1 MGQSSKK
8 WFNKWYSIIINPF
21 NHEKSFIFDPTAP
34 RNSGDPIMVTFNVVL
49 GRDDNNS
56 MTWAPE
62 DSEEGTPTLFW
73 TRGTY

>member
-1 MGQSSKK
+1 
-8 WFNKWYSIIINPF
+8 
-21 NHEKSFIFDPTAP
+21 
-34 RNSGDPIMVTFNVVL
+34 MVTFNVVL